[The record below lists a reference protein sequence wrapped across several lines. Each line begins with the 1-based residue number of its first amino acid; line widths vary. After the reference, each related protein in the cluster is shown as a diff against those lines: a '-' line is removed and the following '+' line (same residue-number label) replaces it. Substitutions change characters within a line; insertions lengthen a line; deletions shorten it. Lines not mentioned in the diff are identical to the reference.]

1 MSYITL
7 SGHWFDIIVLNVHPP
22 TEDKSDDTKDSFYE
36 ELECVFNQ
44 FLMYHMKIVMTFQC
58 KSREEGILK
67 QQKGMSLH

>member
-1 MSYITL
+1 MLYTLRKGCWCDVIT
-7 SGHWFDIIVLNVHPP
+7 LNVHAQ
-22 TEDKSDDTKDSFYE
+22 TDNKSDHLKYSFCE